1 MPCTRGKKCIN
12 EKCYDTQSDTGK
24 TNYSI
29 LKLYNNIIF
38 MKEHLYN
45 LVYSIIAACCS
56 TTGTSNPVSQDC
68 KGLCTSNVLSKVHS
82 NASLPN
88 ALANQDR
95 FLDKCENHKAVIQKC
110 TGGAQPLKGK

>member
-1 MPCTRGKKCIN
+1 
-12 EKCYDTQSDTGK
+12 
-24 TNYSI
+24 
-29 LKLYNNIIF
+29 

-56 TTGTSNPVSQDC
+56 TTGTSNPVSGDC
-68 KGLCTSNVLSKVHS
+68 SGLCRSNVQQKNVPS
-82 NASLPN
+82 NAYLPN

>member
-1 MPCTRGKKCIN
+1 
-12 EKCYDTQSDTGK
+12 
-24 TNYSI
+24 
-29 LKLYNNIIF
+29 
-38 MKEHLYN
+38 MKEHFYS
-45 LVYSIIAACCS
+45 LVYSIIDACC
-56 TTGTSNPVSQDC
+56 TNGTSNPVSGDC
-68 KGLCTSNVLSKVHS
+68 SGLCRSNVLSKVPS